1 MGGKI
6 TMKKKLLFL
15 VAIVLS
21 HSLVGMEQASE
32 IDTKSLVPVKTIVP
46 TLSIGFA
53 GVNPFLVKPCAEALK
68 AAQEQF
74 AIDSPDTVIRL
85 DAAYRPDEET
95 FNRGTHFC
103 VTILHRGSE
112 PRNSLRLSDDN
123 SKELASLGEIFKEFD
138 ISQDQGNLCLF
149 YVTNYEEFPEHSE
162 TLTQLQKPQT
172 QKKGRRKK
180 RQQ

>member
-1 MGGKI
+1 
-6 TMKKKLLFL
+6 
-15 VAIVLS
+15 
-21 HSLVGMEQASE
+21 
-32 IDTKSLVPVKTIVP
+32 
-46 TLSIGFA
+46 
-53 GVNPFLVKPCAEALK
+53 
-68 AAQEQF
+68 
-74 AIDSPDTVIRL
+74 
-85 DAAYRPDEET
+85 
-95 FNRGTHFC
+95 
-103 VTILHRGSE
+103 
-112 PRNSLRLSDDN
+112 LRLSDDN